1 MLMSLVIVFWFDF
14 ECVEA
19 KHRYFDAQRLF
30 KQDNS
35 RLNRHSLL
43 ECKRFYKQVI
53 RKKKYSFQLKKLDS
67 IERLKHCKPKEFWNY
82 FEPLNDKNAN
92 QISLDDVYAY
102 FSNLEND
109 IFQNTNA
116 ESETCVIPMILIVL
130 MLIMMFMIWTRV

>member
-67 IERLKHCKPKEFWNY
+67 IERLKHCKPKEDFNRINVD
-82 FEPLNDKNAN
+82 NDVYDLDTCITVDE
-92 QISLDDVYAY
+92 ISLAVKK
-102 FSNLEND
+102 
-109 IFQNTNA
+109 
-116 ESETCVIPMILIVL
+116 
-130 MLIMMFMIWTRV
+130 

>member
-35 RLNRHSLL
+35 RLNRHNLL
-43 ECKRFYKQVI
+43 ECKRFYKQLI

-67 IERLKHCKPKEFWNY
+67 IERLKHYKPKEFLKY
-82 FEPLNDKNAN
+82 SKPLKDKNDDK
-92 QISLDDVYAY
+92 ISLDDFMHIYLTWKIT
-102 FSNLEND
+102 F
-109 IFQNTNA
+109 FRK
-116 ESETCVIPMILIVL
+116 L
-130 MLIMMFMIWTRV
+130 MLNLKLV